1 MSVLFLGPFN
11 QKIEDFFREKK
22 IVLYRHEENCEKIP
36 SEVIRET
43 DFIVSYGYRYIIPK
57 EFIEQFPKRAINL
70 HISYLPWNRGADPNL
85 WSFLEDTPK
94 GVTIHYLTEM
104 LDKGDI
110 LFQKQCYFDEKKETL
125 RSSYEVLKNTI
136 ENLLMENWDAI
147 YSGDIIVCKQLGD
160 GSYHKSSEKERFMYL
175 LSDGWD
181 TPVWKIIG
189 KALL

>member
-11 QKIEDFFREKK
+11 QKLEDFFREKK
-22 IVLYRHEENCEKIP
+22 VVLYRHEGHCEKIS
-36 SEVIRET
+36 SEVIREV
-43 DFIVSYGYRYIIPK
+43 DFIISYGYRYIIPK
-57 EFIEQFPKRAINL
+57 KILGRFPKRAINL

-94 GVTIHYLTEM
+94 GVTIHYLTEA

-110 LFQKQCYFDEKKETL
+110 LFQKQCFFDEKKETL
-125 RSSYEVLKNTI
+125 RSSYEVLKSTI

-160 GSYHKSSEKERFMYL
+160 GSYHKSSEKERFMHL

-181 TPVWKIIG
+181 TPIGKIIG